1 MAIKKSKPIE
11 TPMDIV
17 AGNVAALIQ
26 RNHIDAEELAQLLG
40 YQASRTIRN
49 RLKNPE
55 TFTGADLNLIC
66 RFFGITLEQLAHD
79 GRESNA

>member
-1 MAIKKSKPIE
+1 MARGPNSTPE
-11 TPMDIV
+11 NPMDIL
-17 AGNVAALIQ
+17 AGNVAALLQ
-26 RNHIDAEELAQLLG
+26 RKRIDAEELAQLLG

-49 RLKNPE
+49 RLKDPE

-79 GRESNA
+79 GMESHE